1 MTKDNVK
8 DKSSPLVSV
17 IIPCYN
23 QGLYAGEAIESA
35 LGQTYKN
42 IEIVCVDDCSTDNS
56 AEVIR
61 EYADRHENVKFIRQ
75 SVNSGVCAAR
85 NRAIDACLGEYILP
99 LDADDII
106 DKEYVG
112 KAVEVL
118 NSKPEVGIVYCGAR
132 YFGRKKRRWKL
143 PVFDKN
149 KILFENCIFNCAMFR
164 KKDFLTCGKYNTNM
178 HGGCED
184 WDLWLSFVEH
194 GFEVYKL
201 KEEMFFYRKYNTK
214 TRTDYADNSLDSILK
229 NLFLNHINLY
239 INNEEFYD
247 RVFSVQKNKK
257 KYRRL
262 FNIFLVISI
271 VEFIVIMLLLIKG

>member
-118 NSKPEVGIVYCGAR
+118 NSKPEVGIVYCGAK

>member
-35 LGQTYKN
+35 LGQTYKK

-75 SVNSGVCAAR
+75 SVNGGVCAAR
-85 NRAIDACLGEYILP
+85 NCAIDACLGEYILP

-118 NSKPEVGIVYCGAR
+118 NSKPEVGIVYCGAK

>member
-1 MTKDNVK
+1 MKK
-8 DKSSPLVSV
+8 VSV

-23 QGLYAGEAIESA
+23 QSEYLHEAVMSVINS
-35 LGQTYKN
+35 TYQN
-42 IEIVCVDDCSTDNS
+42 VEIIVINDGSTDVTHLDMTNLLKD
-56 AEVIR
+56 
-61 EYADRHENVKFIRQ
+61 YENVKLINQ
-75 SVNSGVCAAR
+75 ENSGVCIAR
-85 NRAIDACLGEYILP
+85 NNGIELCNGDYILP
-99 LDADDII
+99 LDADDKIESTYI
-106 DKEYVG
+106 ED
-112 KAVEVL
+112 
-118 NSKPEVGIVYCGAR
+118 NSDIGIVYCEVET
-132 YFGRKKRRWKL
+132 FGKMGGQHLRLKEAVL
-143 PVFDKN
+143 KN
-149 KILFENCIFNCAMFR
+149 MLIQNRIFSSAIFR
-164 KKDFLTCGKYNTNM
+164 KSLFYDAGGYKPEMEN
-178 HGGCED
+178 GCED